1 MGALNPP
8 TSQSSS
14 RNPFLGVVDVLST
27 MAQRADD
34 AREQEGPCDKRNE
47 SYLQELSVAPSRIF
61 SEDRHLD
68 PDDVRHRF
76 RPPVFSQSITDSSP
90 SIAKASV
97 LANRSGKRTSV
108 AGAGEE
114 EGERP
119 VAKNSKTASN
129 DDEPAVGPG
138 DRASAV
144 VVGSIQTL
152 SPSNVS
158 GMRSYRV
165 PLL

>member
-1 MGALNPP
+1 MLDFLYE
-8 TSQSSS
+8 S
-14 RNPFLGVVDVLST
+14 RTEAIIAEIVCRPRYTKGIYAFAVENVRPFVLGPLPRLTQLIGLDVD
-27 MAQRADD
+27 ADRLTD
-34 AREQEGPCDKRNE
+34 CLLIQ
-47 SYLQELSVAPSRIF
+47 
-61 SEDRHLD
+61 
-68 PDDVRHRF
+68 VRHRF
-76 RPPVFSQSITDSSP
+76 GPPVSSQPVPDSGP

-97 LANRSGKRTSV
+97 LANRSSV

-119 VAKNSKTASN
+119 VAKNSKTASY
-129 DDEPAVGPG
+129 DDKPAVGPG